1 MQVSNGDGLI
11 GFLRISCR
19 HDFRNQGR
27 KLDVDAQT
35 DTVLRAAANILQ
47 TVTNGNGSGK

>member
-1 MQVSNGDGLI
+1 VQVSNGDGLI

-35 DTVLRAAANILQ
+35 DTNQVRPIARREIAHARSLAAA
-47 TVTNGNGSGK
+47 